1 MNFIEEKLKEAKA
14 KGLQGIRFDITKE
27 NIIYLEKEGYTQWD
41 DDDEGE
47 IIVIDINDD
56 NKDYIFLNH
65 CFDGDYLK
73 VKIPKENKKL
83 SFLEEQHQLAM
94 QTGYFGVRISKTKEN
109 IEYLENEGFTHWGT
123 NEEDFIAL
131 TFSHQKQYV
140 FLSNNF
146 KSKYFEITLPIEN
159 ETKQTKHKDLNSLI
173 KCHRVHYLKWDITN
187 DLSIRYHF
195 TFQDKKELENRFI
208 IKCHNDKVWNTIR
221 DDVAEA
227 IIKESNLE
235 SKEIIGKLENEEY
248 KKIIVKDDTY
258 SNNTLSTIKE

>member
-1 MNFIEEKLKEAKA
+1 MNLIEEKLKEAKA

-27 NIIYLEKEGYTQWD
+27 NIIYLEKEGYTQWAA
-41 DDDEGE
+41 DEGE
-47 IIVIDINDD
+47 IIVIDIND
-56 NKDYIFLNH
+56 N
-65 CFDGDYLK
+65 
-73 VKIPKENKKL
+73 
-83 SFLEEQHQLAM
+83 
-94 QTGYFGVRISKTKEN
+94 
-109 IEYLENEGFTHWGT
+109 
-123 NEEDFIAL
+123 
-131 TFSHQKQYV
+131 KQYV
-140 FLSNNF
+140 FLIQWF
-146 KSKYFEITLPIEN
+146 KENYLKVELPKEN
-159 ETKQTKHKDLNSLI
+159 QTKQKDLI
-173 KCHRVHYLKWDITN
+173 KCHRVHYLKWDITE